1 MNRLSRLRNTSGWAK
16 PPLLALVLLVTL
28 YCCAQGTQSN
38 GNRPPQ
44 TANRNPQS
52 APQAQAANLV
62 GPQDVINFLNQTIGW
77 YRHLSVER
85 ELASEPTDI
94 LFLED
99 NRQLANQIVRLSFDF
114 AHAQAE
120 GFAKMPASQSTDQ
133 PGAVS
138 YQGISDFANKAE
150 QQVKSSQDDLESLRR
165 RLETATGARRRTL
178 QSAIDETQSEL
189 QLAQTRRDVTRS
201 MLEFI
206 RGNAVSGS
214 GPNGFRAQIDELE
227 RTVPSLAKSSAGVTN
242 SSAQATTPPAVSAAK
257 KAEPSGILALITDLM
272 AKSRKMHTLDSTLE
286 LTDQLAQTS
295 KEIRQPIGASLRDM
309 LKRGDQIA
317 NAPDSNDPAVLK
329 QQKQQLDALTTEY
342 KQRADSVLPLVKQ
355 RILLDLYKRSL
366 QNWRTAV
373 KDEYSTELKSLII
386 RLAILLFILAVV
398 FAAAELW
405 RRAIFR
411 YIRDNRRRYQLLLF
425 RRIAL
430 WFSIALIIAFA
441 FATELGSLA
450 TFAGLLTAGVAVA
463 LQNVILSLAGYFYL
477 IGRYGVRVGD
487 RVQISGVTG
496 EVVDIGLVRLHL
508 MELGSGAS
516 DAQPTGRV
524 VVFSNSVV
532 FQPTSGLF
540 KQIPGTNFV
549 WHEITLTLAPA
560 SNYRQVE
567 ERLMGAVEK
576 VFAGYREH
584 MEKQRRHV
592 EKTLA
597 SVTVESLA
605 PQHRLRLTQTGLE
618 VVIRYP
624 VELENAAR
632 IDDRVARELLDAI
645 EREPKLKLVGTGT
658 PNIQPVAAEAAAAV
672 RSIP

>member
-1 MNRLSRLRNTSGWAK
+1 MDRFSPHLRIARNWTTAFVLISAFAIAVLSWGQG
-16 PPLLALVLLVTL
+16 
-28 YCCAQGTQSN
+28 AQSSTG
-38 GNRPPQ
+38 
-44 TANRNPQS
+44 
-52 APQAQAANLV
+52 QAANNANAQPPKQI
-62 GPQDVINFLNQTIGW
+62 GPQDVIGFLNQTIGW
-77 YRHLSVER
+77 YRHLSVEQ
-85 ELASEPTDI
+85 ELASEPADV
-94 LFLED
+94 LFLDD
-99 NRQLANQIVRLSFDF
+99 NRQMANQVVRLSFDF
-114 AHAQAE
+114 ARAQAE
-120 GFAKMPASQSTDQ
+120 AFAKTPVSQGADQ
-133 PGAVS
+133 SGNAPN
-138 YQGISDFANKAE
+138 YQGIADLANKAE
-150 QQVKSSQDDLESLRR
+150 QQVKRSQEELEALRK
-165 RLETATGARRRTL
+165 RLETTTGARRAAI

-206 RGNAVSGS
+206 RGNAPSGS
-214 GPNGFRAQIDELE
+214 GASGFRSQIDELE
-227 RTVPSLAKSSAGVTN
+227 RTVPSVAKSSAGAQN
-242 SSAQATTPPAVSAAK
+242 SSSQASNIPTVAATK
-257 KAEPSGILALITDLM
+257 KAEPSGILALITDLL
-272 AKSRKMHTLDSTLE
+272 AKSRKIHTLDTTIE
-286 LTDQLAQTS
+286 LTDQLSQSS
-295 KEIRQPIGASLRDM
+295 KEMRQSSGAGLRDM
-309 LKRGDQIA
+309 LKRGDQLA
-317 NAPDSNDPAVLK
+317 NEPASNDPAVLK
-329 QQKQQLDALTTEY
+329 QQKEQIDALTAEF

-366 QNWRTAV
+366 QNWRTSV

-386 RLAILLFILAVV
+386 RLAILFVILAVV
-398 FAAAELW
+398 IAAAELW
-405 RRAIFR
+405 KKAIFR
-411 YIRDNRRRYQLLLF
+411 YIHENRRRYQLLLF
-425 RRIAL
+425 RRIIL
-430 WFSIALIIAFA
+430 WFSIAIIVAFA

-516 DAQPTGRV
+516 NAQPTGRV

-532 FQPTSGLF
+532 FQPTAGLF

-549 WHEITLTLAPA
+549 WHEITLTLAPE

-567 ERLMGAVEK
+567 DRLMGAVET

-624 VELENAAR
+624 VELEHAAR
-632 IDDRVARELLDAI
+632 IDDRVTRELLDAI
-645 EREPKLKLVGTGT
+645 DREPKLKLVGTGT
-658 PNIQPVAAEAAAAV
+658 PNIQPVAEPAGALK
-672 RSIP
+672 SIP